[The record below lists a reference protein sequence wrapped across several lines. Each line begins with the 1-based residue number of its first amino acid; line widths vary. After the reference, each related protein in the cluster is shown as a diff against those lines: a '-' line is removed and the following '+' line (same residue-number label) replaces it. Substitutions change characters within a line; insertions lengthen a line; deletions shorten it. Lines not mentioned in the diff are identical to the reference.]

1 LTPAWPFDI
10 IYTVN
15 VVKIAVS
22 DLKARPGSEL
32 AFKAQEKW
40 SSLSTAAGRIPVVAP
55 VHVACDVINTGRTLQ
70 VKGQVVTT
78 LELTCDRC
86 LEKFRYSVV
95 APLEEEYSGVSPGQ
109 AAGRESEET
118 GIARPLEGDFI
129 NLKPA
134 VEEALILAL
143 PMKWL
148 CRESCLGLCPHCGQ
162 NLNEGQCYCDTR
174 PVDPRLAVL
183 EEMLRKREGEN

>member
-1 LTPAWPFDI
+1 M
-10 IYTVN
+10 N
-15 VVKIAVS
+15 VVKIGVS

-32 AFKAQEKW
+32 EFKAQEKW
-40 SSLSTAAGRIPVVAP
+40 SYLTTATGRIPIVAP
-55 VHVACDVINTGRTLQ
+55 VRVCGNVTNTGRILL
-70 VKGQVVTT
+70 VKGQVATT

-95 APLEEEYSGVSPGQ
+95 ASLEEEYAGASAGQ
-109 AAGRESEET
+109 AAAGENEEP
-118 GIARPLEGDFI
+118 GEVRPLEGDFI

-148 CRESCLGLCPHCGQ
+148 CRESCRGLCTHCGQ
-162 NLNEGQCYCDTR
+162 NLNEGQCQCDTR
-174 PVDPRLAVL
+174 PVDLRLAVL
-183 EEMLRKREGEN
+183 EELLRKKEGEN